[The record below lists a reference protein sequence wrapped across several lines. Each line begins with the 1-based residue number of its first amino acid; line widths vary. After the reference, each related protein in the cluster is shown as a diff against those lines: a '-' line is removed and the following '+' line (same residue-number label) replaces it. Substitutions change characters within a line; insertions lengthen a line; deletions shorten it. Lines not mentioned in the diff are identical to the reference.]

1 MRALKSGKMEV
12 RVLPDKIYGLMHGK
26 AGVITYAD
34 GGKTSFLGSINETKS
49 AFTTNYERRR
59 AISDC

>member
-1 MRALKSGKMEV
+1 MEV